1 MGLNGQLQKCA
12 DSAFAGVRQGHAALP
27 PLSHISLCMAT
38 SERVNGVGGRHLG
51 TRVGHVAVRQ
61 TDKREWGKQEN
72 AAK

>member
-27 PLSHISLCMAT
+27 PLSHISLCIAT

-51 TRVGHVAVRQ
+51 TRVGHVAAVRQ
-61 TDKREWGKQEN
+61 TSEGGKREN